1 MCSQLINASSPLVP
15 LDSLIDSLILTLSSL
30 LQKSLLFPTTSRLTS
45 LSPALYLCLSV
56 LSTPNPWNQ
65 ASEQEKPSNAGCY
78 HMSVRMWMPHQAVK
92 PSSQTTASGDFSLQP
107 TPLLFFH
114 WTLPLSSNSSLISCL
129 NTHTHQ
135 YNSTYTGWSGPSV
148 VQGHTP
154 LVEPCPISMVGI
166 VRAELHWSACI
177 QAEAEQKEE
186 CQAGYIPALPFMQSV
201 FNSWKAGLDLL
212 LKKTPGRKGT

>member
-1 MCSQLINASSPLVP
+1 MCSQLIYASSPLVP
-15 LDSLIDSLILTLSSL
+15 LDFLIDSLILTLSSL

-65 ASEQEKPSNAGCY
+65 ASKQEKPSDAGCY

-114 WTLPLSSNSSLISCL
+114 WTLPLSSTPPSSPAWIHTHISTTPPTLVGPAPQWFRDTPLWSSLV
-129 NTHTHQ
+129 
-135 YNSTYTGWSGPSV
+135 PSAW
-148 VQGHTP
+148 
-154 LVEPCPISMVGI
+154 LE
-166 VRAELHWSACI
+166 
-177 QAEAEQKEE
+177 
-186 CQAGYIPALPFMQSV
+186 
-201 FNSWKAGLDLL
+201 
-212 LKKTPGRKGT
+212 